1 MKKLSLHY
9 LLQYFQILLL
19 GLCVDGGQRMTFW
32 NRLSVHLHV
41 GPGVVGG
48 KCFYPL
54 SHLTLSSYNEMLF

>member
-1 MKKLSLHY
+1 
-9 LLQYFQILLL
+9 
-19 GLCVDGGQRMTFW
+19 MTFW